1 MSTTTLVAILFLIP
15 ALILINED
23 FSWENFALK
32 SMHSL
37 GDRSGVRDKLKELG
51 KSGEDD
57 YEDFRL
63 RELLIIG
70 LISFPILLIL
80 LFLGN
85 SLSSLLTSLVLITL
99 VVLLYCEKSLSNKV
113 KEHRIRIDADFPSV
127 IEMMTL
133 AISAGETPLSALE
146 RISKRGT
153 GPLVDEFNTVVLDV
167 KRGAPFQHSLDLL
180 GRRVQSS
187 AVRRFVDALVIAISR
202 GAPLIEVLHSQ
213 AREAQS
219 LQRNRVLSAAGKS
232 EISMMI
238 PVVFLILPISILF
251 ALWPSLSNL
260 NLFAAS

>member
-1 MSTTTLVAILFLIP
+1 MSATTLVVVLFLIP

-23 FSWENFALK
+23 FSWENFALTTVR
-32 SMHSL
+32 SL
-37 GDRSGVRDKLKELG
+37 GDRTGVRDKLQELG
-51 KSGEDD
+51 KSSEID

-63 RELLIIG
+63 RQLLITTVIT
-70 LISFPILLIL
+70 FPMILIL
-80 LFLGN
+80 LFLGK
-85 SLSSLLTSLVLITL
+85 SLAFLIVSLVLISFL
-99 VVLLYCEKSLSNKV
+99 VIVYCERSLSNRV
-113 KEHRIRIDADFPSV
+113 KEYRIRIDADFPSV

-133 AISAGETPLSALE
+133 AISAGETPLSSLE
-146 RISKRGT
+146 RIGKRGA
-153 GPLVDEFNTVVLDV
+153 GPLVDELNRVVVDV
-167 KRGAPFQHSLDLL
+167 KRGSPFQHSLDLL
-180 GRRVQSS
+180 GRRVESA

-213 AREAQS
+213 AREAQN

-232 EISMMI
+232 EVSMMI